1 MVTTEARKNGRVLL
15 PSPAVPSLL
24 GCTDQWWSPTH
35 LRSLVPTLAAQRLF
49 GLPAGEFAVNY
60 QALGGGGGG
69 WGLIVL
75 PGHLPLSKNKN
86 LL

>member
-1 MVTTEARKNGRVLL
+1 MVTIEARKNRRVLH
-15 PSPAVPSLL
+15 PSSAVPSYL

-35 LRSLVPTLAAQRLF
+35 LRSLVPTLASQWLF
-49 GLPAGEFAVNY
+49 SLQAGEFAVNY